1 MRKLVIMVVK
11 NEEFYIEM
19 AIRSVI
25 DYVDVIYVLDTGSI
39 DNTLNVLFTLKQMFY
54 PKLLFEQKKFCESSD
69 RFPPDYDE
77 VISRNYAI
85 ERGLELFDATW
96 IIILD
101 GDEVLNARYF
111 EVLEE
116 ANKADAKTFGHS
128 TNVPASPYLVWGEEK
143 YYTTWSDKWKLF
155 DPHVRA
161 WDTRLEVRFVRR
173 PVVGHMILKVVGREE
188 DLHHE
193 YVTTDTIHFH
203 LHRGFGPKC
212 LYRFINRINFE
223 CTGRDACKNLGIE
236 YKDIFNQKL
245 LMEKFP
251 QYFKDGKFLPPFD
264 TDLSWR
270 SSFKPMTHP
279 LPKFVVETWRKWGYW
294 I

>member
-1 MRKLVIMVVK
+1 MVVK
-11 NEEFYIEM
+11 NEQFYIEM
-19 AIRSVI
+19 ALRSVI
-25 DYVDVIYVLDTGSI
+25 DFVDGVFVIDTGSI
-39 DNTLNVLFTLKQMFY
+39 DNTLNILYSLKILY
-54 PKLLFEQKKFCESSD
+54 PKLYFEQKKFCESSD

-85 ERGLELFDATW
+85 ERALNIFGDNSW

-101 GDEVLNARYF
+101 GDEVLNPRYF
-111 EVLEE
+111 ECLSDAINVG
-116 ANKADAKTFGHS
+116 AKTFGHS

-143 YYTTWSDKWKLF
+143 YYVTWSDKWKLF

-161 WDTRLEVRFVRR
+161 WNTNLNVRFVRR
-173 PVVGHMILKVVGREE
+173 LQQGHMILKEVGKEE

-193 YVTTDTIHFH
+193 YVTTDNVHFH

-223 CTGRDACKNLGIE
+223 CTGREACKNLGIE

-251 QYFKDGKFLPPFD
+251 KYFDSDGKFIPPFD
-264 TDLSWR
+264 MDLSWK

-279 LPKFVVETWRKWGYW
+279 LPDYVVEKWKRWGYW
-294 I
+294 V